1 MANDTVQTS
10 IDQALV
16 TAAEAEQ
23 AGDREG
29 ALRRLS
35 ALLDASPGE
44 PRALLAMA
52 RLLQTDGRAAEAAEV
67 LARFDPQ
74 TVPREMLMDAL
85 LLRASLAAQLGM
97 PEEERRAIDDALAVD
112 PYCWPARLQ
121 LGSLLERSG
130 RPKEAARTY
139 RDALRIGPPRG
150 YRPAS
155 HVDAFERAERVAV
168 QYVEALELVLEQSV
182 SALPAYSDR
191 WREAASILA
200 GRTQPFLSRSN
211 RLAVPRLPAQ
221 PFFRREAFPWVPAL
235 EAKTD
240 AIRAE
245 MLAAFKEQGADFE
258 PYIQYRPGEPVN
270 QWAELNNSPRWST
283 YHLIRAGEPVEKN
296 LARCPQ
302 TAAAL
307 AGIDSARL
315 AGLCPNVMFSVLAPK
330 TRIPPHHGE
339 SNARLVAH
347 LPLVVPEGCWF
358 RVGYDY
364 RLWKE
369 GEVLVFDDT
378 IEHEAANESDQL
390 RVVMIFD
397 VWNPYLSLEERAL
410 VQRLSQVEHEFRED
424 APPGG

>member
-1 MANDTVQTS
+1 MATEPAQAS

-16 TAAEAEQ
+16 KAAEAEQ
-23 AGDREG
+23 AGDRED

-35 ALLDASPGE
+35 ALLETSPGE
-44 PRALLAMA
+44 PRAILASA
-52 RLLQTDGRAAEAAEV
+52 RLLQTDGRAAEAAGL
-67 LARFDPQ
+67 LARLDPAGL
-74 TVPREMLMDAL
+74 PRDMLMDAL

-97 PEEERRAIDDALAVD
+97 HDEERRAIDDALAID

-121 LGSLLERSG
+121 LGSLLERGG

-155 HVDAFERAERVAV
+155 HVDAFEHAERVAV
-168 QYVEALELVLEQSV
+168 QYAEALELALEQSV
-182 SALPAYSDR
+182 SSLPAYSDR

-200 GRTQPFLSRSN
+200 GRTKPFLSQSN

-221 PFFRREAFPWVPAL
+221 PFFRREAFPWVAAL

-245 MLAAFKEQGADFE
+245 MLAAFKDQGADFE

-270 QWAELNNSPRWST
+270 QWAELNNSSRWST
-283 YHLIRAGEPVEKN
+283 YHLIRAGEPVQKN

-307 AGIDSARL
+307 GGIDSVRL
-315 AGLCPNVMFSVLAPK
+315 EGLCPNVMFSVLAPK

-347 LPLVVPEGCWF
+347 LPLVVPQGCWF
-358 RVGYDY
+358 RVGYD
-364 RLWKE
+364 
-369 GEVLVFDDT
+369 
-378 IEHEAANESDQL
+378 
-390 RVVMIFD
+390 
-397 VWNPYLSLEERAL
+397 
-410 VQRLSQVEHEFRED
+410 
-424 APPGG
+424 